1 MGGKGLTLGPGGNYH
16 LLNPMASSAEVA
28 RQKGRRAA
36 VVVFSALVT
45 GFIVVCS
52 IQILVQVWAPEV
64 TSTELDCRPGAA
76 KLLDAVRRARTA
88 AATTTGGEREALS
101 RFRAALAPEWT
112 WRAALEDRC
121 TGDPTGRK
129 ALREIDRFRY
139 ADEHA
144 VRYDATSLSRLRQRM
159 KTLENELH
167 ASE

>member
-1 MGGKGLTLGPGGNYH
+1 MRNY
-16 LLNPMASSAEVA
+16 PMASSAEVA

-52 IQILVQVWAPEV
+52 IQILTQVWAPEL

-76 KLLDAVRRARTA
+76 KLLDAVRRARSA
-88 AATTTGGEREALS
+88 AATTAGGEREALS
-101 RFRAALAPEWT
+101 RFRAALEPEWS
-112 WRAALEDRC
+112 WRASLEDRC
-121 TGDPTGRK
+121 KGDPAGHE

-139 ADEHA
+139 AEENA
-144 VRYDATSLSRLRQRM
+144 VRYDATSLSRVRQRM

-167 ASE
+167 ATD